1 MATDAAC
8 PNERGDGMDGDK
20 NEYDGFFWFM
30 LAVGIIGVVGFVM
43 VAGAGA

>member
-1 MATDAAC
+1 M
-8 PNERGDGMDGDK
+8 ES

-43 VAGAGA
+43 VAAAGG

>member
-1 MATDAAC
+1 M
-8 PNERGDGMDGDK
+8 ES

-30 LAVGIIGVVGFVM
+30 LAVGIVGVIGFVM

>member
-1 MATDAAC
+1 M
-8 PNERGDGMDGDK
+8 NES

-30 LAVGIIGVVGFVM
+30 LLVGIVGVLGCVF